1 MSVLVYGLV
10 TGMFFGFLLQK
21 GRVVRFD
28 KQIGALRLIDL
39 TIIKFMGTNV
49 IVAMV
54 GVYLLRD
61 LGLVRLDIL
70 PTIVGKNVF
79 GGILFGVGWAFVGY

>member
-1 MSVLVYGLV
+1 MSVLVYGLA
-10 TGMFFGFLLQK
+10 TGMLFGFLLQK

-28 KQIGALRLIDL
+28 KQVGALRLIDL
-39 TIIKFMGTNV
+39 TIIKFMGANV

-70 PTIVGKNVF
+70 PTIVGKNVV
-79 GGILFGVGWAFVGY
+79 GGLLFGVGWALVGY